1 MFTENCTIIKSKM
14 QKIDQ
19 CKPMYKL
26 IYQFLVVLV
35 FQLIIQK
42 VDMRLLSNIKTQG
55 KVFFFTI
62 MKGLDILYGTINF
75 YNYDLRSINN
85 V

>member
-1 MFTENCTIIKSKM
+1 M
-14 QKIDQ
+14 QKIDRSKLI
-19 CKPMYKL
+19 CKL
-26 IYQFLVVLV
+26 IYQFMIVLV